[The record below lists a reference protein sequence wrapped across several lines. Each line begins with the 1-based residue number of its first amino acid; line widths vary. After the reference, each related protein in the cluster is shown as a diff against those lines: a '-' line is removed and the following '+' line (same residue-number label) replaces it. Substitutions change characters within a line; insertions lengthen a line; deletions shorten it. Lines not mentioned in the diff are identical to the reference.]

1 MIFNCTRIRSFSSAY
16 ASYPPSPPC
25 KLRHVLHI
33 RRVVYRG
40 ESVSTYGATPPPS
53 LAVVRPWC
61 RLTSL
66 GPPPLPC
73 PRSLYGNDLTDK
85 SVPALAAALAHLPNL
100 KYLECDPHTLPP
112 WSHSHCSRALLVRS
126 AVAVPC
132 SLWRRCPRCAPW
144 YTHTP
149 LPVRLAICALCAVQE
164 GVAVVYILYRYTG
177 G

>member
-1 MIFNCTRIRSFSSAY
+1 MRHRYSLLCVIFNCTRIRSFSSAY

-66 GPPPLPC
+66 WLRPSAAR
-73 PRSLYGNDLTDK
+73 PRSLWYNDLTDK

-100 KYLECDPHTLPP
+100 QYLKCVPHTLPP
-112 WSHSHCSRALLVRS
+112 WSHSRCGRALLVRR

-132 SLWRRCPRCAPW
+132 SLCRR
-144 YTHTP
+144 
-149 LPVRLAICALCAVQE
+149 
-164 GVAVVYILYRYTG
+164 
-177 G
+177 